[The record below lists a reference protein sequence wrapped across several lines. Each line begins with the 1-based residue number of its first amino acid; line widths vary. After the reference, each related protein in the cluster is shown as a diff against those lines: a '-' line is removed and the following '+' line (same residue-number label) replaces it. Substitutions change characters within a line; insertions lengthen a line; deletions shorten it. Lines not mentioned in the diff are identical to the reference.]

1 MKFINL
7 GEPVQ
12 VRINEELG
20 YRWEL
25 VKTNETI
32 ELPEIIGKSNN
43 LTKMEITSSKIGN
56 TLVETK
62 QFDFSKEIES
72 IKGIGKKTAKD
83 ITKVYPNRDKLVQS
97 IKKGDSLPFRDD
109 IEKKLK
115 NKYGKVN

>member
-12 VRINEELG
+12 IRINEELG
-20 YRWEL
+20 YKWEL
-25 VKTNETI
+25 VSTNEII
-32 ELPEIIGKSNN
+32 ELPESLGVSNN
-43 LTKMEITSSKIGN
+43 LTKMETTSSKIGN

-62 QFDFSKEIES
+62 QFNFSKEIES

-83 ITKVYPNRDKLVQS
+83 IVKVFPNRNKLIKS
-97 IKKGDSLPFRDD
+97 IKEGESLPFRDD

-115 NKYGKVN
+115 DKYGKSR